1 MRAGDV
7 LRRDVLR
14 MVANAAYGAEK
25 KNQRPLTDDEYL
37 AVIGREV
44 KTRRESVEAY
54 TNAGRQDLADKEQ
67 AEIDILSG
75 YLPAPLSEAEIA
87 GLIERGHRRHR
98 RNVRPGPRQGH
109 GLAVAA
115 DPWAR
120 RRKGRE
126 RSRGAGPCEGRP
138 DGPRRRDALTG
149 LPVGIS

>member
-75 YLPAPLSEAEIA
+75 YLPAPLSEAEIG
-87 GLIERGHRRHR
+87 GLIAEAIAATGASSARDLGKVMGWLSPRTRGRADGK
-98 RNVRPGPRQGH
+98 VVS
-109 GLAVAA
+109 GLVAQALAKA
-115 DPWAR
+115 DLTAH
-120 RRKGRE
+120 
-126 RSRGAGPCEGRP
+126 
-138 DGPRRRDALTG
+138 DGGTH
-149 LPVGIS
+149 